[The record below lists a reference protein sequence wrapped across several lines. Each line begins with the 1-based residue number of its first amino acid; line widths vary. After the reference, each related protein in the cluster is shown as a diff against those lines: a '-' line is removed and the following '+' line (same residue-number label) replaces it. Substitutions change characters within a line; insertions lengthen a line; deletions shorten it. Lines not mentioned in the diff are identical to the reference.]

1 MMAPFG
7 MVQGSAPA
15 FQFDA
20 VSKAK
25 TTVDTQAVLV
35 LFCVKLSGEDL
46 SRYSSTCQKT
56 VKIVDVPC
64 TPASALIQQPA
75 TSITFWILLEQEM
88 MWWQWHQ
95 LDHMQIICT

>member
-56 VKIVDVPC
+56 V
-64 TPASALIQQPA
+64 
-75 TSITFWILLEQEM
+75 
-88 MWWQWHQ
+88 
-95 LDHMQIICT
+95 